1 MNTQKE
7 ILSFSEYI
15 KYIEENYSRNSLFRG
30 LKDKSFALIPKIGR
44 DNYLRKCFEDKVVS
58 LDKLQDLEEQTMN
71 EFVKMS
77 VPHLDLRAMNQWDQW
92 TIGQHYGLPTRFLDW
107 TENPLIAA
115 YFATENAG
123 TDAAICVTDRT
134 QFNSGTDD
142 MGDVFS
148 FSDTDEVLLHT
159 PSYIN
164 SRIIA
169 QKVFL
174 LFIRIQRFH

>member
-71 EFVKMS
+71 ENVRPSFGFTGNES
-77 VPHLDLRAMNQWDQW
+77 VGPVDNRATLRFANEIFGLDGKPINCSLFCNRKC
-92 TIGQHYGLPTRFLDW
+92 R
-107 TENPLIAA
+107 
-115 YFATENAG
+115 
-123 TDAAICVTDRT
+123 DRRGNLCDRL
-134 QFNSGTDD
+134 NS
-142 MGDVFS
+142 V
-148 FSDTDEVLLHT
+148 
-159 PSYIN
+159 
-164 SRIIA
+164 
-169 QKVFL
+169 
-174 LFIRIQRFH
+174 

>member
-123 TDAAICVTDRT
+123 TDAAICVTDL
-134 QFNSGTDD
+134 NS
-142 MGDVFS
+142 V
-148 FSDTDEVLLHT
+148 
-159 PSYIN
+159 
-164 SRIIA
+164 
-169 QKVFL
+169 
-174 LFIRIQRFH
+174 